1 MLKKKKKIISEF
13 FVNIYLILINLRVHI
28 LFYKF
33 RKKIIQENKKNTNI
47 VIIITND

>member
-13 FVNIYLILINLRVHI
+13 FVNIYLILINLRVYI

-33 RKKIIQENKKNTNI
+33 TKKIIQENKKNTSI

>member
-13 FVNIYLILINLRVHI
+13 FVNIYLILINLRVYI

-33 RKKIIQENKKNTNI
+33 TKKIIQENKKI
-47 VIIITND
+47 QGL